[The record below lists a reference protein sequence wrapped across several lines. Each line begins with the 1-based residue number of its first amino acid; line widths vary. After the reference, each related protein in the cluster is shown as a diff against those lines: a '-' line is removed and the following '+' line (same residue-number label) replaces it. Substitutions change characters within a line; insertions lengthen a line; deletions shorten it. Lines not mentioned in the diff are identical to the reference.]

1 MVASVGGRL
10 RKLADIMLEVANDEA
25 EFIYL
30 GS

>member
-10 RKLADIMLEVANDEA
+10 RNLGDILLEVANDEA

-30 GS
+30 GT